1 MQADVGIVNGQ
12 STDLVVYRNDVTGGW
27 RMVVE
32 LRRQDKEKP
41 TEVRALLRNDKE
53 VLSETWNYIIPLQQ

>member
-1 MQADVGIVNGQ
+1 M
-12 STDLVVYRNDVTGGW
+12 YRNEVTGGW

-32 LRRQDKEKP
+32 LRRQDKEKS

-53 VLSETWNYIIPLQQ
+53 VLTETWNYIIPLTP